1 MRIAFALLA
10 SLFTFFASA
19 QPYPGKPIRFVVATG
34 PGGGDDFVAR
44 LLAPKLSEILGQ
56 QVFVENRPGAGGM
69 VGQTFVARS
78 APDGY
83 TVLLAGGSMAGAKFV
98 NATITY
104 DLLRDFTPVSLI
116 ETAPFALVVS
126 PSLPASSVSEF
137 IALAKS
143 RPGRLNYGTL
153 GAGQIPYWAALLFNS
168 MTGIQ
173 AQEIQYKSPAEA
185 TTDVM
190 TGRIDYWFSPM
201 ATAVGAKEKVRILG
215 VTTPAR
221 SPTRPDLPAVSEG
234 LPGFQMPAWRSMMG
248 PAGPQRRG
256 SADAEPCRRAQPR
269 GARGARAHGECRLGA
284 AGQHARGAAQ
294 ALRGVGGNLRQGRAR
309 HQTPTAITSRWVN
322 GRLLLVPRAARSRA
336 GGTAARRRGSRA
348 RTAAGERKRSGAKNF
363 TACAWNSGSA
373 AAAPPP

>member
-1 MRIAFALLA
+1 MRIAFAVLA
-10 SLFTFFASA
+10 SLLTFFACA
-19 QPYPGKPIRFVVATG
+19 QPYPSKPIRFVVATG
-34 PGGGDDFVAR
+34 PGGGDDFAAR
-44 LLAPKLSEILGQ
+44 LLAPKLAEILGQ

-69 VGQTFVARS
+69 VGQTFVAKS

-98 NATITY
+98 NATVTY
-104 DLLRDFTPVSLI
+104 DLMRDFTPISLI

-126 PSLPASSVSEF
+126 PSLSVRSVSEF

-143 RPGRLNYGTL
+143 RPGKLNYGTL

-168 MTGIQ
+168 MTEIQ

-215 VTTPAR
+215 VTTAAR
-221 SPTRPDLPAVSEG
+221 SPTQPDVPAVSEG

-248 PAGPQRRG
+248 PAGL
-256 SADAEPCRRAQPR
+256 SAEMVQTMNRA
-269 GARGARAHGECRLGA
+269 
-284 AGQHARGAAQ
+284 
-294 ALRGVGGNLRQGRAR
+294 V
-309 HQTPTAITSRWVN
+309 
-322 GRLLLVPRAARSRA
+322 ARSLEAPEVRERMANA
-336 GGTAARRRGSRA
+336 GSVPQASTPA
-348 RTAAGERKRSGAKNF
+348 ELRKRYEEWVEIFGKVARDTKIQ
-363 TACAWNSGSA
+363 
-373 AAAPPP
+373 PQ

>member
-1 MRIAFALLA
+1 MRIAFAVLA
-10 SLFTFFASA
+10 SVLTFGVCA
-19 QPYPGKPIRFVVATG
+19 QPYPSKPIRFVVATG
-34 PGGGDDFVAR
+34 PGGGDDFAAR

-104 DLLRDFTPVSLI
+104 DLMRDFTPISLI

-126 PSLPASSVSEF
+126 PSLPVRSVSEF

-143 RPGRLNYGTL
+143 RPGKLNFGTL

-168 MTGIQ
+168 MTEIQ

-221 SPTRPDLPAVSEG
+221 SPTQPDLPTVSES

-248 PAGPQRRG
+248 PAGL
-256 SADAEPCRRAQPR
+256 SAEVVQTMNRA
-269 GARGARAHGECRLGA
+269 
-284 AGQHARGAAQ
+284 
-294 ALRGVGGNLRQGRAR
+294 V
-309 HQTPTAITSRWVN
+309 
-322 GRLLLVPRAARSRA
+322 ARSLEAPEVRERMANA
-336 GGTAARRRGSRA
+336 GSVPQASTPA
-348 RTAAGERKRSGAKNF
+348 ELRKRYEEWVEIFGKVARDTKIQ
-363 TACAWNSGSA
+363 
-373 AAAPPP
+373 PQ